1 MVALWVLVSRLM
13 SAIFQRYQTYW
24 RLVVDSSESSFAGL
38 RGEEIEEMVMDANEN
53 TRGL

>member
-24 RLVVDSSESSFAGL
+24 RLVADSSEFPGL
-38 RGEEIEEMVMDANEN
+38 RGEEEEEMVMDGNEN